1 MKKASITVVEKE
13 IYVHDIVVLI
23 DDDMDDA
30 AKEEIVK
37 KINHELGGMHSSNV
51 DDVARLLKNHGIKIV
66 EIERSDESL
75 TKKSEIPD
83 IDPRMDILMNI
94 LSRLNEDEQIA
105 LIRVF
110 FFRQMDLL
118 PEVFSKIS
126 EDEKLALIRLF
137 SLRD

>member
-1 MKKASITVVEKE
+1 MKKVSVTVLEKE
-13 IYVHDIVVLI
+13 IYVHDIVVLL
-23 DDDMDDA
+23 DDDVDDEA
-30 AKEEIVK
+30 IIQKV
-37 KINHELGGMHSSNV
+37 NNELGGMHYSNV
-51 DDVARLLKNHGIKIV
+51 DDVARLLKENGVKIV
-66 EIERSDESL
+66 EIERSDEPL

-83 IDPRMDILMNI
+83 TDPRIDLLLNI
-94 LSRLNEDEQIA
+94 LSRLSEDERLD

-118 PEVFSKIS
+118 PEVFSKLN